1 MKDNIKYI
9 KLNNVLSLIL
19 SIIVAYYNILFG
31 IVAVAACVIFI
42 RKQIIE
48 NQKYEEKMDSYVET
62 FNMTMDYKTRQS
74 ISNLNLPLCMCN
86 MEGIIVWYN
95 KKFSELIGKKGI
107 FGDKIND
114 YFSEIEIES
123 VLDLKQGEVE
133 LESSDNKHY
142 KAIYSINK
150 AKEDKDN
157 TFMVYF
163 QDITELENIKNT
175 YLNSRPVVITAQV
188 DSLDEV
194 LDSTEELNKPRVEV
208 EIERIM
214 KIWAEEHKLAI
225 RKISKDKYFMV
236 TTEEQLVKMEEERFS
251 VLDNIRSIDLKNFI
265 PISISMGVSSFVN
278 SLRETQ
284 LISNSALDIALGR
297 GGDQVALKRNDK
309 YIFYGGKSKAIEKK
323 TRVKAR
329 IIGYALRD
337 LLSESKN
344 VLVMGHQFPDLDSIG
359 SSLGVVAIAEMMGKE
374 AKIVIDS
381 PNSSIDVLYDRI
393 KQSEKYKHVFLKR
406 EDAWRYMEQDTLLVV
421 VDTHNPKFTEYPK
434 LVEKADRIVVID
446 HHRRG
451 QEFIDKA
458 VLVYHETYA
467 SSASEMVTELIP
479 YIKERPQLNPQ
490 VAEALLAGI
499 TLDTKNFTF
508 KTGVRTFEAA
518 AFLRKYGADT
528 IAVKTLFQGDMETF
542 VIRAEALNLVKV
554 IEDKIAITY
563 CKNPMSNP
571 QLVAS
576 QIADEL
582 LNLKGIQ
589 ASFVIAV
596 SNTNEVQVSARS
608 LGEINVQVIM
618 EKLGG
623 GGHIETAATQIKDIS
638 IEEALDRVQEQ
649 IMGYLEEEDK

>member
-9 KLNNVLSLIL
+9 KLSNLLSLLL
-19 SIIVAYYNILFG
+19 SMVIAYYNIWIGLTS
-31 IVAVAACVIFI
+31 AVICIIFI
-42 RKQIIE
+42 RNQIIE

-86 MEGIIVWYN
+86 TEGIIVWYN
-95 KKFSELIGKKGI
+95 KKFSELIGKKGL
-107 FGDKIND
+107 FGDKITD
-114 YFSEIEIES
+114 HFFEMELETI
-123 VLDLKQGEVE
+123 LDLKQGSFE
-133 LESSDNKHY
+133 LESRDQKYY
-142 KAIYSINK
+142 KAVYSINK
-150 AKEDKDN
+150 AKDSKDN

-163 QDITELENIKNT
+163 EDTTELENTKQR
-175 YLNSRPVVITAQV
+175 YESSKPAVITAQV

-194 LDSTEELNKPRVEV
+194 LDSTEEQNRPQVEV
-208 EIERIM
+208 EIERMM
-214 KIWAEEHKLAI
+214 KLWADEHKLAI
-225 RKISKDKYFMV
+225 RKISKDKYFLV
-236 TTEEQLVKMEEERFS
+236 TTEEELIKMEEERFS
-251 VLDNIRSIDLKNFI
+251 ILDSIRSIDLKNFI
-265 PISISMGVSSFVN
+265 PISISMGVSPFVN

-337 LLSESKN
+337 LLNESKN
-344 VLVMGHQFPDLDSIG
+344 VLVMGHQFPDLDSLG

-374 AKIVIDS
+374 AKIVIES

-393 KQSEKYKHVFLKR
+393 RQSEKYKHVFLKR
-406 EDAWRYMEQDTLLVV
+406 DEALRYMDTDTLLVV
-421 VDTHNPKFTEYPK
+421 VDTHNPKFTEYPR
-434 LVEKADRIVVID
+434 LVDKSERIVVID

-528 IAVKTLFQGDMETF
+528 VAVKTLFQGDMETF
-542 VIRAEALNLVKV
+542 MIRAEALNRVRV
-554 IEDKIAITY
+554 MEEKIAITF
-563 CKNPMSNP
+563 CQNPMSNP

-596 SNTNEVQVSARS
+596 SRTNEVQISARS

-638 IEEALDRVQEQ
+638 IEEALEKVEEQ
-649 IMGYLEEEDK
+649 IMTYLREEK

>member
-9 KLNNVLSLIL
+9 KLNNVLSLL
-19 SIIVAYYNILFG
+19 LAMIVAYYNIWLG
-31 IVAVAACVIFI
+31 AGAVIACFIFI
-42 RKQIIE
+42 RNQVIE

-86 MEGIIVWYN
+86 TEGVIVWYN
-95 KKFSELIGKKGI
+95 KRFSELIGKKGL
-107 FGDKIND
+107 FGDKITD
-114 YFSEIEIES
+114 HFFEIDLDEIS
-123 VLDLKQGEVE
+123 DKKQGHFE
-133 LESSDNKHY
+133 LEEREDKYY
-142 KAIYSINK
+142 KAIYSINN
-150 AKEDKDN
+150 AKDNKDN
-157 TFMVYF
+157 TCMIYF
-163 QDITELENIKNT
+163 QDITELENTKDL
-175 YLNSRPVVITAQV
+175 YYKSSPVVITAQV

-194 LDSTEELNKPRVEV
+194 LDSTEEQNRPRVEV

-214 KIWAEEHKLAI
+214 KIWADEHKLAI

-236 TTEEQLVKMEEERFS
+236 TTDEELVKMEEERFS
-251 VLDNIRSIDLKNFI
+251 ILDNIRSIDLKNFI
-265 PISISMGVSSFVN
+265 PISISMGVSPFVN

-297 GGDQVALKRNDK
+297 GGDQVAVKRNDK

-329 IIGYALRD
+329 IIGYALKD
-337 LLSESKN
+337 LLSESEN
-344 VLVMGHQFPDLDSIG
+344 VLVMGHQFPDLDSLG
-359 SSLGVVAIAEMMGKE
+359 SSLGVVAIAEMLGKE
-374 AKIVIDS
+374 AKIVIES
-381 PNSSIDVLYDRI
+381 PNSSIDVLYERI
-393 KQSEKYKHVFLKR
+393 KQSEKYKNVFLKR
-406 EDAWRYMEQDTLLVV
+406 DDAQRYLDKDTLVVV

-434 LVEKADRIVVID
+434 LIERAERIVVID

-467 SSASEMVTELIP
+467 SSASEMVTEIIP

-542 VIRAEALNLVKV
+542 VIRAEALNKVKV
-554 IEDKIAITY
+554 ISDKIAITY
-563 CKNPMSNP
+563 CQNPMSNP

-589 ASFVIAV
+589 ASFVIAI
-596 SNTNEVQVSARS
+596 SRTNEVQISARS
-608 LGEINVQVIM
+608 LGDINVQIIM

-623 GGHIETAATQIKDIS
+623 GGHIETAATQIREIS
-638 IEEALDRVQEQ
+638 IEDALDKVEEQ
-649 IMGYLEEEDK
+649 IMTYLKEEDK

>member
-9 KLNNVLSLIL
+9 KLSNLLSLLL
-19 SIIVAYYNILFG
+19 SMVIAYYNIWIGLAS
-31 IVAVAACVIFI
+31 AVICLIFI
-42 RKQIIE
+42 RNQVIE

-86 MEGIIVWYN
+86 TEGVIVWYN
-95 KKFSELIGKKGI
+95 KKFSELIGKKGL
-107 FGDKIND
+107 FGDKITD
-114 YFSEIEIES
+114 HFFEMELETI
-123 VLDLKQGEVE
+123 LDLKQGIFE
-133 LESSDNKHY
+133 LEERDNKYY
-142 KAIYSINK
+142 KAVYSINK
-150 AKEDKDN
+150 AKDNKDN

-163 QDITELENIKNT
+163 EDITELENTKHK
-175 YLNSRPVVITAQV
+175 YENSKPVVITAQV

-194 LDSTEELNKPRVEV
+194 LDSTEEQNRPQVEV
-208 EIERIM
+208 EIERMM
-214 KIWAEEHKLAI
+214 KIWAEEHKLAL
-225 RKISKDKYFMV
+225 RKISKDKYFLV
-236 TTEEQLVKMEEERFS
+236 TTEEELVKMEEERFS
-251 VLDNIRSIDLKNFI
+251 ILDSIRNIDLKNFI
-265 PISISMGVSSFVN
+265 PISISMGVSPFVN

-344 VLVMGHQFPDLDSIG
+344 VLVMGHQFPDLDSLG

-374 AKIVIDS
+374 AKIVIES

-393 KQSEKYKHVFLKR
+393 RQSEKYKHVFLKR
-406 EDAWRYMEQDTLLVV
+406 DEALRYIDTDTLLVV
-421 VDTHNPKFTEYPK
+421 VDTHNPKFTEYPR
-434 LVEKADRIVVID
+434 LVDKSERIVVID

-542 VIRAEALNLVKV
+542 VVRAEALNKVKV
-554 IEDKIAITY
+554 IEDKIAITF
-563 CKNPMSNP
+563 CQKPMSNP

-596 SNTNEVQVSARS
+596 SRTNEIQISARS

-638 IEEALDRVQEQ
+638 IEEALEKVQEQ
-649 IMGYLEEEDK
+649 IMTYLEED

>member
-9 KLNNVLSLIL
+9 KLSNLLSLLL
-19 SIIVAYYNILFG
+19 SMVIAYYNVWIGLAS
-31 IVAVAACVIFI
+31 AVICLIFI
-42 RKQIIE
+42 RNQVIE

-86 MEGIIVWYN
+86 TEGVIVWYN
-95 KKFSELIGKKGI
+95 KKFSELIGKKGL
-107 FGDKIND
+107 FGDKIAD
-114 YFSEIEIES
+114 HFFEMELETI
-123 VLDLKQGEVE
+123 LDLKQGSFE
-133 LESSDNKHY
+133 LEERDQKYY
-142 KAIYSINK
+142 KAVYSINK
-150 AKEDKDN
+150 AKENKDN

-163 QDITELENIKNT
+163 EDVTELENTKHK
-175 YLNSRPVVITAQV
+175 YENSKPVVITAQV

-194 LDSTEELNKPRVEV
+194 LDSTEEQNKPQVEV

-214 KIWAEEHKLAI
+214 KLWADEHRLAI
-225 RKISKDKYFMV
+225 RKISKDKYFLV
-236 TTEEQLVKMEEERFS
+236 TTEEELIRMEEERFS
-251 VLDNIRSIDLKNFI
+251 ILDNIRSIDLKNFI
-265 PISISMGVSSFVN
+265 PISISMGVSPFVN

-344 VLVMGHQFPDLDSIG
+344 VLVMGHQFPDLDSLG

-374 AKIVIDS
+374 AKIVIES

-393 KQSEKYKHVFLKR
+393 RQSEKYKHVFLKR
-406 EDAWRYMEQDTLLVV
+406 DEALRYVDTDTLLVI
-421 VDTHNPKFTEYPK
+421 VDTHNPKFTEYPR
-434 LVEKADRIVVID
+434 LVDKSERIVVID

-542 VIRAEALNLVKV
+542 VVRAEALNKVKV
-554 IEDKIAITY
+554 IEDKIAITF
-563 CKNPMSNP
+563 CQKPMSNP

-596 SNTNEVQVSARS
+596 SRTNEIQISARS

-638 IEEALDRVQEQ
+638 IEEALEKVQEQ
-649 IMGYLEEEDK
+649 IMTYLEED